1 MPANAV
7 VRARIDEKTKKK
19 ATVILKSMGLTPS
32 DAFRLLMI
40 RVATEKSFPFDLRV
54 PNAETVQAMKAGLR
68 GEVTR
73 VRSVSE
79 LFEKLNADD

>member
-1 MPANAV
+1 MV
-7 VRARIDEKTKKK
+7 
-19 ATVILKSMGLTPS
+19 
-32 DAFRLLMI
+32 

-54 PNAETVQAMKAGLR
+54 PNAETVEAMKAGLR

-73 VRSVSE
+73 VGSVAE